1 MYLPNLKIDAKDL
14 PEKVI
19 VCGDPERA
27 KLIAEDLDDSK
38 LLAQNREYHTYAGFY
53 QGEYIAVV
61 SHGVGSPGAAVC
73 FEQLIQ
79 GGVKY
84 LIRVG
89 TAGSYQK
96 EVKPGSLVISTA
108 AVRRDGLSSQIVPEG
123 FPAVADLTLTNR
135 LIELSKSQSIDSHHG
150 ITLTLDVFYQGA
162 IAFPHEEYK
171 NAGVLAVEM
180 EIASLF
186 TIASIRGVRAAAI
199 VAIDGYADA
208 DLAEDYNPHTDQMKQ
223 AIEME
228 KKIALEALTNTDK

>member
-1 MYLPNLKIDAKDL
+1 MFLPNLKLDAKDL

-19 VCGDPERA
+19 VCGDPDRA
-27 KLIAEDLDDSK
+27 KLVAEDLEDAK
-38 LLAQNREYHTYAGFY
+38 LLGQNREYHTYVGYYHGA
-53 QGEYIAVV
+53 YIGVV

-79 GGVKY
+79 GGVKEI
-84 LIRVG
+84 IRVG

-96 EVKPGSLVISTA
+96 EIEPGSLVISTA

-123 FPAVADLTLTNR
+123 FPAVADLILTGR
-135 LIELSKSQSIDSHHG
+135 LIEQSESHSVAIHHG

-162 IAFPHEEYK
+162 IAFPHSQYQA
-171 NAGVLAVEM
+171 AGVLAVEM

-186 TIASIRGVRAAAI
+186 TIASLRGVRAAAI

-208 DLAEDYNPHTDQMKQ
+208 DLAEDYDPHTDQMKR
-223 AIEME
+223 AIELE
-228 KKIALEALTNTDK
+228 KEIALEALTKK

>member
-1 MYLPNLKIDAKDL
+1 MFLPNLKLDSKDL

-19 VCGDPERA
+19 VCGDPDRA
-27 KLIAEDLDDSK
+27 KLIAANLDDAK
-38 LLAQNREYHTYAGFY
+38 LLGQNREYHTYVGHY
-53 QGEYIAVV
+53 QGEYIGVV

-79 GGVKY
+79 GGVKE

-96 EVKPGSLVISTA
+96 EIEPGSLVISTA
-108 AVRRDGLSSQIVPEG
+108 AVRQDGLSSQIVPEG
-123 FPAVADLTLTNR
+123 FPAVADITLTNR
-135 LIELSKSQSIDSHHG
+135 LIEKSRDYSIASYSG

-162 IAFPHEEYK
+162 IVFPHNQYQA
-171 NAGVLAVEM
+171 AGVLAVEM

-186 TIASIRGVRAAAI
+186 TIASIRGIRAAAI

-208 DLAEDYNPHTDQMKQ
+208 DLAEEYDPHTDQMKR
-223 AIEME
+223 AIELE
-228 KKIALEALTNTDK
+228 KEIALEAIAMK